1 MMMVKGIM
9 IQGTASNV
17 GKSFITTGF
26 CRIFSD
32 LGYKTAPFK
41 SQNMSNNSY
50 VTFDGKEIG
59 RAQGI
64 QAEAARTEA
73 TVYMNP
79 ILLKPRNETHSE
91 VVLFGKS
98 YDTFSGQDY
107 RNDFYEKGLSV
118 IQTALNE
125 LSNEYDLLVVEG
137 AGSPV
142 EVNLKDRDLVNM
154 KVAELADVPVIL
166 VTDIERGGVFASI
179 VGTLALLEPH
189 ERKRVKGVIINKFR
203 GDISLF
209 QSGVE
214 WIEKQ
219 TGIKVLGVLPYLDD
233 HQIDGED
240 SLSIRTKVLNNHFL
254 DISVIRHPYIS
265 NFTDVEPFLFEE
277 DVAIRWVDRSE
288 QLGHPD
294 AVIIP
299 GTRSTIH
306 DLQTLKKRGLDQ
318 ALVQYV
324 ENGGTVVG
332 ICGGYQMLSEKLLD
346 PYGADSGV
354 HGLETEG
361 IGLLP
366 VQTIFFKEKKTKRIK
381 GMTHPTVTIDGYEI
395 HTGITQKV
403 RDDERFSPFLFDD
416 ENGQL
421 TDGWIREDGAVIGTY
436 VHHLFH
442 NDEWRTFWLNQLR
455 RKKGLPEQKTLLITA
470 KKDKQ
475 YDCLADH
482 IRTYV
487 NIDEIVKL
495 ATGKEG

>member
-79 ILLKPRNETHSE
+79 ILLKPRNDTHSE

-118 IQTALNE
+118 IQTALND

-142 EVNLKDRDLVNM
+142 EMNLKDRDLVNM

-240 SLSIRTKVLNNHFL
+240 SLSIRKKVLDDHLL
-254 DISVIRHPYIS
+254 DIAVIRLPYIS

-277 DVAIRWVDRSE
+277 DVAIRWVDHVD

-403 RDDERFSPFLFDD
+403 RDDERFSPFLFD
-416 ENGQL
+416 ENGQAA
-421 TDGWIREDGAVIGTY
+421 DGWIREDGAVIGTY

-455 RKKGLPEQKTLLITA
+455 RKKGLTEQKTLLITA